1 MRSEHA
7 AYQELRAR
15 ALDLPIYKIK
25 APTIIM
31 QRDAWWKRALKCI
44 YNWI

>member
-1 MRSEHA
+1 MRSEYS

-25 APTIIM
+25 APTIILP
-31 QRDAWWKRALKCI
+31 RDPWYKRLAKFI
-44 YNWI
+44 YDLL